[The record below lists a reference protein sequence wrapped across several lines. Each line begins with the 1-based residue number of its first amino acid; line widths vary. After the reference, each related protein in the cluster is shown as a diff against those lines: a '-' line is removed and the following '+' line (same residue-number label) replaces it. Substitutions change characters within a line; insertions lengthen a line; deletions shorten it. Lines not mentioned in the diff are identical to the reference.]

1 MSTIGPHV
9 LDVFSL
15 PDPEPVT
22 RLVWFAIRTRSLCE
36 HKVVVGLRE
45 RGFDAYLPA
54 EADWKRNKAGGRE
67 RRERP
72 LIPGYVFVGVG
83 EGKSLYFAMQVESA
97 IGVVGWDGRAREI
110 DPRFVYGLR
119 SRQAAG
125 EFDHT
130 ASKRDAFR
138 KDMKAKVLLKGPY
151 QDLIGRILKT
161 GKDGRVEL
169 MMCEAF
175 NWRTSVH
182 VDELEL
188 VADKPKAETKK
199 AA

>member
-1 MSTIGPHV
+1 MTANKPCV
-9 LDVFSL
+9 LEVFSL
-15 PDPEPVT
+15 PEPDPSC
-22 RLVWFAIRTRSLCE
+22 RLVWFAMRTKSLCE
-36 HKVVVGLRE
+36 HKVVIGLRE

-54 EADWKRNKAGGRE
+54 EADWKRNKTGSRE

-83 EGKSLYFAMQVESA
+83 PGKSLYFAMQVESA
-97 IGVVGWDGRAREI
+97 TGVVGWDGQAREI

-119 SRQAAG
+119 ARQAAG

-138 KDMKAKVLLKGPY
+138 PGMKAKVLLKGPF
-151 QDLIGRILKT
+151 QDLIGRILKS

-169 MMCEAF
+169 MMCEAL
-175 NWRTSVH
+175 NWKASMH
-182 VDELEL
+182 VDELKL
-188 VADKPKAETKK
+188 VEDEKK